1 MQVHANAEA
10 REGIRIGVRYIAGRL
25 EVNVLRHPDAGYSP
39 NMQSTTRTHSQYF
52 QLSSNVDILFL
63 CCNVKMV
70 VQEVGWE
77 AMDWID
83 LAQDREQVNSLMN
96 LRFP

>member
-1 MQVHANAEA
+1 MLQ
-10 REGIRIGVRYIAGRL
+10 GIQTQGIAL
-25 EVNVLRHPDAGYSP
+25 ISNQLPEQN
-39 NMQSTTRTHSQYF
+39 SQYF

-70 VQEVGWE
+70 LQEVGWE
-77 AMDWID
+77 AMDWNV
-83 LAQDREQVNSLMN
+83 LAQGRELVNSVMN

>member
-1 MQVHANAEA
+1 MFLGIQTQV
-10 REGIRIGVRYIAGRL
+10 IAL
-25 EVNVLRHPDAGYSP
+25 TSNQLPEQNSW
-39 NMQSTTRTHSQYF
+39 YF
-52 QLSSNVDILFL
+52 QLSSIVDILLL

-70 VQEVGWE
+70 LQEVGWG

-83 LAQDREQVNSLMN
+83 LAQDRELLNSVMN